1 MVRYLLQLLRGA
13 TLRGGLLGCLV
24 AGSALAQSPTLSF
37 VANRGQWPAA
47 VRYRASLP
55 GGTAYLTST
64 GLVYDW
70 LLAADRQ
77 QLHEV
82 VAHDPATGASLPLHH
97 HAVFVDFVGVRATE
111 PAGELR
117 QAAYHNYFVGNDP
130 HRWAGH
136 VPLYSEVRYAG
147 LYPGTSLRYHG
158 TASGEL
164 EYDFELAPGA
174 SPATIGLRYRG
185 AAGLRLLEDGSLLV
199 QTTVGD
205 VREQRP
211 VAYQPTAAGGRQAVP
226 CRYTLAGT
234 TVGFALPAGYDA
246 TRPLIID
253 PVVAATYTRAT
264 ADQYAMAATY
274 DAAGNAYSSGYS
286 FGSGYPASPGA
297 YQTTSRGST
306 EGIIQKFNP
315 QCTSLFYATFLG
327 GNSDDRV
334 IAMRVSAA
342 GELYAL
348 TSTFSTN
355 FPATSGSLSTTAG
368 GQGDLALTRFNAAG
382 TAALASTYV
391 GGSGNDTPY
400 TSTTVGNLRSVSIGE
415 LVLHPNGDVL
425 VTGSTSSTNFPT
437 TTGAFSQTLRG
448 LQDVF
453 VTCLTGTTLGLR
465 WSTLLGGNNV
475 DYPRDLTLTAAG
487 EPVLV
492 GITASTNFPVTT
504 RAFQANN
511 TDYTGFVAR
520 LSATGAT
527 LGASALFGP
536 ASLSK
541 IALDGAGLPVVA
553 GVAAGSFPGATA
565 GAVQLGLATSTATF
579 VAGLTADFS
588 QLRYVGRLPVID
600 ISAFQTDDCGHLYLA
615 GFNTGTLPVTGG
627 LLAGSSTN
635 GGFQT
640 LTLDA
645 GATRLLF
652 YSPFGTNNGNH
663 THSGSHRFTRS
674 GTLYQSI
681 CDNTRSYAAPATA
694 YSPTNRT
701 IGYDVL
707 TFTINQEV
715 AGGSAPTLVAGITRP
730 DSACAPVRFQFG
742 NSSRN
747 AQRYRWTFGDGS
759 PADTTFA
766 PSHLYTVPGTYR
778 VWLRARRNAVGGC
791 GGNTVDSVSTLV
803 RVLSVPG
810 RVLPATAVLCPNTT
824 LALQAAAGPGY
835 TYRWSTGATTRA
847 LTISQ
852 PGTYRVVVSNGACS
866 TRDSVLVSAGV
877 VAPTLVAG
885 ITRPDSAC
893 APVRFQFGNSS
904 RNAQRYRWT
913 FGDGSPADTTFAPS
927 HLYTVPGTYRV
938 WLRARRNAVGG
949 CGGNTVD
956 SVSAV
961 VRVLSVPGR
970 VLPATAVL
978 CPNTTLA
985 LQAAAGPGY
994 SYRWSTGATT
1004 RALAVS
1010 QPGTYRVVIS
1020 NGACSTRDSVL
1031 VSAVAVP
1038 RLPADTTLCTNGS
1051 LSLQV
1056 RAAPGSTIRW
1066 DGGQTTSTLAVNASG
1081 TYGVAVTTDGC
1092 TFTRQVRVEL
1102 RRDAQP
1108 PNVITPNGDGI
1119 NDVLELRPLEP
1130 GSRLHIYNRWGRLV
1144 YSTTDYHNDW
1154 GSGQAAGVYY
1164 FLLENERYCQPSIK
1178 GWVEVVP

>member
-24 AGSALAQSPTLSF
+24 AGSALAQTPTLSF

-70 LLAADRQ
+70 LRAADRQ
-77 QLHEV
+77 QLHDV
-82 VAHDPATGASLPLHH
+82 LAHDPATGASLPMHH

-111 PAGELR
+111 PAGELP

-158 TASGEL
+158 TASGQL

-211 VAYQPTAAGGRQAVP
+211 VAYQPTATGGRQAVP

-253 PVVAATYTRAT
+253 PVVVATYTRAT
-264 ADQYAMAATY
+264 SDQLAMAATY

-306 EGIIQKFNP
+306 DGIIQKFNP

-355 FPATSGSLSTTAG
+355 FPATSGSLSTTPG
-368 GQGDLALTRFNAAG
+368 GQGDLALTRFNVAG
-382 TAALASTYV
+382 TAALASTYI
-391 GGSGNDTPY
+391 GGSGNDTQF
-400 TSTTVGNLRSVSIGE
+400 TFGTVVGNLRSVSVGE

-425 VTGSTSSTNFPT
+425 VTGSTASANFPAT
-437 TTGAFSQTLRG
+437 SGTFSQTFRG

-453 VTCLTGTTLGLR
+453 VTCLAGSNLGLR

-492 GITASTNFPVTT
+492 GITASPDFPVTT
-504 RAFQANN
+504 RAFQTTTAG
-511 TDYTGFVAR
+511 YTGFIAR

-527 LGASALFGP
+527 LGASALVGP

-541 IALDGAGLPVVA
+541 IALDGNGLPVVA
-553 GVAAGSFPGATA
+553 GVAAGAFPSATA
-565 GAVQLGLATSTATF
+565 GAVQLGSATNTATF

-588 QLRYVGRLPVID
+588 QLRYVGRLPVVD
-600 ISAFQTDDCGHLYLA
+600 ISAFQVDDCGHLYLA
-615 GFNTGTLPVTGG
+615 GFNTGTLPITGG
-627 LLAGSSTN
+627 LLAGSSTS
-635 GGFQT
+635 GGFQA
-640 LTLDA
+640 LTLDV
-645 GATRLLF
+645 GASRLLF
-652 YSPFGTNNGNH
+652 YSPFGTNSGNH
-663 THSGSHRFTRS
+663 THSASHRFTRS

-681 CDNTRSYAAPATA
+681 CDNTHSYAAPATA
-694 YSPTNRT
+694 YSPINRST
-701 IGYDVL
+701 SYDVL

-715 AGGSAPTLVAGITRP
+715 AGASAPTLVAGIIRP
-730 DSACAPVRFQFG
+730 DSACAPARLQFG

-766 PSHLYTVPGTYR
+766 PSHLYAAPGTYR
-778 VWLRARRNAVGGC
+778 VWLRARRNSLGGC
-791 GGNTVDSVSTLV
+791 GGNIADSVSTLV

-810 RVLPATAVLCPNTT
+810 RALPATAVLCPGST
-824 LALQAAAGPGY
+824 LALQAAGGTGY
-835 TYRWSTGATTRA
+835 T
-847 LTISQ
+847 
-852 PGTYRVVVSNGACS
+852 
-866 TRDSVLVSAGV
+866 
-877 VAPTLVAG
+877 
-885 ITRPDSAC
+885 
-893 APVRFQFGNSS
+893 
-904 RNAQRYRWT
+904 
-913 FGDGSPADTTFAPS
+913 
-927 HLYTVPGTYRV
+927 
-938 WLRARRNAVGG
+938 
-949 CGGNTVD
+949 
-956 SVSAV
+956 
-961 VRVLSVPGR
+961 
-970 VLPATAVL
+970 
-978 CPNTTLA
+978 
-985 LQAAAGPGY
+985 
-994 SYRWSTGATT
+994 YRWSTGATT

-1010 QPGTYRVVIS
+1010 QPGTYRVVVS
-1020 NGACSTRDSVL
+1020 NGSCSTRDSVL
-1031 VSAVAVP
+1031 VRAVAVP
-1038 RLPADTTLCTNGS
+1038 QLPADTTLCANGS
-1051 LSLQV
+1051 VSLQV

-1066 DGGQTTSTLAVNASG
+1066 DGGQTTSTLAVNTSG
-1081 TYGVAVTTDGC
+1081 TYGVAVTTEGC

-1102 RRDAQP
+1102 RRMVQP
-1108 PNVITPNGDGI
+1108 PNVITPNGDGQ

-1154 GSGQAAGVYY
+1154 GSGQAPGVYY
-1164 FLLENERYCQPSIK
+1164 YILENERYCQPSVK
-1178 GWVEVVP
+1178 GWVEVIP